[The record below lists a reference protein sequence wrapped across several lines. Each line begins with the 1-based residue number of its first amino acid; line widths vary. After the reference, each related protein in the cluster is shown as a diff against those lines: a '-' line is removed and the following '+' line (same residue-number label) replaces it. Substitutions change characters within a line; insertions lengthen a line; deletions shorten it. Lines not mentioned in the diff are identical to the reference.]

1 MIEKFKIIQGRKSEK
16 DRILLYYDK
25 AVAFENV
32 SRMCLSIKDNNFLT
46 YLKKVL
52 ETRRIPKDN
61 KYDEESLPHDI
72 AEMCIF
78 FMRNEDNLY
87 PPSRNFQ
94 GAKMFKRYIAKTIVH
109 EKVPCDTEFQIKKNH
124 GVVKV
129 S

>member
-16 DRILLYYDK
+16 DRILLYYGK

-32 SRMCLSIKDNNFLT
+32 ARMCLSVKDNYFMT

-78 FMRNEDNLY
+78 SCVMRTTCIHRQEIFKVQKCSKGILQKLLCMRKY
-87 PPSRNFQ
+87 LAIRNF
-94 GAKMFKRYIAKTIVH
+94 KL
-109 EKVPCDTEFQIKKNH
+109 KKIM
-124 GVVKV
+124 V
-129 S
+129 